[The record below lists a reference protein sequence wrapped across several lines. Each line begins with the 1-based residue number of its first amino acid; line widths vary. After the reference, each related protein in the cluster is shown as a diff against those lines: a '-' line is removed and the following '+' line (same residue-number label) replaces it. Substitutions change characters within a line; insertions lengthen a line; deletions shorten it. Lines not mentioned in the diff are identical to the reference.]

1 MASLSPFKPRVD
13 QSVFDLR
20 PDFRL
25 VSLRVSGYS
34 WGKANDAEIA
44 KFVRHAEEQAL
55 ATDSE
60 RDAHLLAWSETYNA
74 FGSKPKRFPCSADAL
89 LKRTIRDGTLPRI
102 NPLVDVYNA
111 VSILHGL
118 PVGGEDQSLYTGY
131 PRLTRADGSETFDT
145 TKNGEPHTENP
156 DAGEV
161 IWRDEAGVTC
171 RRWNWRQ
178 GTRTRIEE
186 GASELWFVLEAL
198 DALSTARLEE
208 ATDQMVHMIKT
219 LSPSAI
225 VETMQINNSSVGQPT
240 Q

>member
-1 MASLSPFKPRVD
+1 MASPSAFIPSVD
-13 QSVFDLR
+13 QSVFELR

-25 VSLRVSGYS
+25 VSLSVSGFF
-34 WGKANDAEIA
+34 WGKADDPEVE
-44 KFVRHAEEQAL
+44 KFVRYAEEQAL
-55 ATDSE
+55 VADSE

-89 LKRTIRDGTLPRI
+89 LKRTIRDGVLPRI

-118 PVGGEDQSLYTGY
+118 PVGGEDQSHYRGC

-198 DALSTARLEE
+198 HPLPAARLEE
-208 ATDQMVHMIKT
+208 ATDQMVHLIKT

-225 VETMQINNSSVGQPT
+225 VETLNIINSSVGQLT